1 VKYANGQN
9 VRLHGPITL
18 QGPLGQVSLEA
29 EESVPGRIAMAYTNN
44 TYDVQ
49 TAEPLA
55 GINYFPAVKEKQISP
70 AQ

>member
-1 VKYANGQN
+1 MKYANGQN

-18 QGPLGQVSLEA
+18 QGPLGQVSMGA
-29 EESVPGRIAMAYTNN
+29 EESVPGRIAMAYTNC

-55 GINYFPAVKEKQISP
+55 GINYFAAVKEKQLS
-70 AQ
+70 AA